1 MEAHQ
6 LTDVDPEHFRA
17 LIEAADASAAVE
29 EVPPQSLASSL
40 SRCEDELDP
49 TAAQAQPSTPNN
61 NPASVFSPAGETY
74 AATGLF
80 PTGDLGSRG
89 MDKRRGRD
97 TGSLYISGP
106 CHPPQIGGRVLLSI
120 LRLVK
125 NSKEIRHRLNP
136 KSKLLWN

>member
-61 NPASVFSPAGETY
+61 NPASVFSPAAGETF
-74 AATGLF
+74 AASALF
-80 PTGDLGSRG
+80 TCVPELSSCRHRVHAHPTGRRRRLTR
-89 MDKRRGRD
+89 RRGVPARA
-97 TGSLYISGP
+97 TK
-106 CHPPQIGGRVLLSI
+106 GG
-120 LRLVK
+120 LR
-125 NSKEIRHRLNP
+125 
-136 KSKLLWN
+136 